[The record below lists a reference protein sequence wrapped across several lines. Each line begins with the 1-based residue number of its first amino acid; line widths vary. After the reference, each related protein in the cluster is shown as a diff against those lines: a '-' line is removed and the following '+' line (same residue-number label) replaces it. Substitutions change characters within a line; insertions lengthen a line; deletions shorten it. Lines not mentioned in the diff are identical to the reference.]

1 MSLYNMLIGQ
11 DDYIDRNVSRARN
24 QYDAGIGNT
33 IRTAGRMGINPNSG
47 AFLNMLNNAQY
58 ERTAGLNA
66 VGNDASYNYLNMAQ
80 NQFNKD
86 RDFAFNQK
94 KFDAAQNIYWTN
106 RMDALNNLDFQRDSE
121 LAALRE
127 KNNILQ
133 ERMNSMNEQTPQKQA
148 DEQKGQTGNP
158 SSPPGGMDRNTV
170 RANMRSGWSTS
181 KAYNRRR
188 NVYSRMFG
196 RSPFTR
202 GASMMDAFADNYYGR

>member
-86 RDFAFNQK
+86 RDFAFKQK
-94 KFDAAQNIYWTN
+94 AFDAAQNQYWTD
-106 RMDALNNLDFQRDSE
+106 RMDRLNNLDFQRDSE

-133 ERMNSMNEQTPQKQA
+133 ERMNSMNEQTPQTQQPTQPTQTPQPI
-148 DEQKGQTGNP
+148 QKN
-158 SSPPGGMDRNTV
+158 RNV
-170 RANMRSGWSTS
+170 WSTG
-181 KAYNRRR
+181 KADQWRQKSYQ
-188 NVYSRMFG
+188 RMFG

-202 GASMMDAFADNYYGR
+202 GASMMDAFADKYYGR

>member
-66 VGNDASYNYLNMAQ
+66 VGNDASYNYLKMAQ

-86 RDFAFNQK
+86 RDFAFKQK
-94 KFDAAQNIYWTN
+94 AFDAAQNQYWTD

-133 ERMNSMNEQTPQKQA
+133 ERMNSMNGQTPQTPQPTQTPQPI
-148 DEQKGQTGNP
+148 QKN
-158 SSPPGGMDRNTV
+158 
-170 RANMRSGWSTS
+170 
-181 KAYNRRR
+181 R
-188 NVYSRMFG
+188 NVWSAGKADRWRQKSYQRMFG
-196 RSPFTR
+196 ASPFTR
-202 GASMMDAFADNYYGR
+202 GASMMDAFADNYYSR

>member
-11 DDYIDRNVSRARN
+11 DDYINQNVNRARS

-66 VGNDASYNYLNMAQ
+66 VGNDASYNYLKMAQ
-80 NQFNKD
+80 NQFNSD
-86 RDFAFNQK
+86 RDFAFKQK
-94 KFDAAQNIYWTN
+94 AFDAAQNQYWTD
-106 RMDALNNLDFQRDSE
+106 RMDALNNLDFQRSSE

-127 KNNILQ
+127 KNKTLQ
-133 ERMNSMNEQTPQKQA
+133 ERMDLMNGQTPQTPQPTQTPQPI
-148 DEQKGQTGNP
+148 QKN
-158 SSPPGGMDRNTV
+158 RNV
-170 RANMRSGWSTS
+170 WSTG
-181 KAYNRRR
+181 KADQWRQKSYQ
-188 NVYSRMFG
+188 RMFG

>member
-11 DDYIDRNVSRARN
+11 DDYIDQNVNRARS

-86 RDFAFNQK
+86 RDFAFKQK
-94 KFDAAQNIYWTN
+94 AFDAAQNQYWTD
-106 RMDALNNLDFQRDSE
+106 RMDRLNNLDFQRDSE

-133 ERMNSMNEQTPQKQA
+133 ERMNSMNEQTPQTQQPTQPTQTPQTI
-148 DEQKGQTGNP
+148 QKNRNVW
-158 SSPPGGMDRNTV
+158 SSG
-170 RANMRSGWSTS
+170 
-181 KAYNRRR
+181 KAMQWRR
-188 NVYSRMFG
+188 NAYSRMFG

-202 GASMMDAFADNYYGR
+202 GASMMDAFADNYYSR

>member
-11 DDYIDRNVSRARN
+11 DDYINQNVNRARS
-24 QYDAGIGNT
+24 QYDAEIGNT

-66 VGNDASYNYLNMAQ
+66 VGNDASYNYLKMAQ
-80 NQFNKD
+80 NQFNDD
-86 RDFAFNQK
+86 RDFAFKQK
-94 KFDAAQNIYWTN
+94 AFDAAQNQYWTN
-106 RMDALNNLDFQRDSE
+106 RMDRLNNLDFQRDSE

-127 KNNILQ
+127 KNKILQ
-133 ERMNSMNEQTPQKQA
+133 ERMDSMNGQTPQTAQTA
-148 DEQKGQTGNP
+148 QTIQKN
-158 SSPPGGMDRNTV
+158 
-170 RANMRSGWSTS
+170 
-181 KAYNRRR
+181 R
-188 NVYSRMFG
+188 NVWSAGKADQWRQKSYQRMFG